1 VNVDELQ
8 LHLSNLAQL
17 LRNAGGKKVGDELAE
32 LCQRLQPYR
41 DRPLKGLMELLDK
54 AEEIVRTGVPP
65 ARTKSR
71 APKVDPQLVESTCN
85 RVVALYERATD
96 PSTTREQIE
105 SAFAD
110 LDKLNLTVPQLQEQ
124 AKRLNITQKFRAKKD
139 LLHAMKRTV
148 LERRG
153 TFLRVQV

>member
-17 LRNAGGKKVGDELAE
+17 LRNAGGKRVGDELAE

-65 ARTKSR
+65 ARGKARTKG
-71 APKVDPQLVESTCN
+71 DPLVIESVCN

-96 PSTTREQIE
+96 PATTREQIE
-105 SAFAD
+105 NAFAD
-110 LDKLNLTVPQLQEQ
+110 LAKLNLSVPLLQEQ
-124 AKRLNITQKFRAKKD
+124 AKKLNIAQKFRAKKD
-139 LLHAMKRTV
+139 LLAAMKRTV